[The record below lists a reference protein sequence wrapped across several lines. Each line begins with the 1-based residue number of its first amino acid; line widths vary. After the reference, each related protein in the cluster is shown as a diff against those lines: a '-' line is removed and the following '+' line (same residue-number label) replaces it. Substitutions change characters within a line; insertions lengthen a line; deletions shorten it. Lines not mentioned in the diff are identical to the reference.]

1 MRTFKLKISTP
12 DGSVFDGDA
21 VKLDVR
27 GIEGEL
33 AVMAG
38 HAPFMTAIKP
48 GSCRLLL
55 EDGDERFGELDGGLL
70 SVGSEV
76 TLLAAKFHWKN
87 ENE

>member
-1 MRTFKLKISTP
+1 MKEYRLKISTP
-12 DGSVFDGDA
+12 DGSVFEGEA

-38 HAPFMTAIKP
+38 HVPFMTAVKP

-55 EDGDERFGELDGGLL
+55 SDGSERIGELDGGLL
-70 SVGSEV
+70 SVGSSEV
-76 TLLAAKFHWKN
+76 TLLAAKFRWA
-87 ENE
+87 EA

>member
-1 MRTFKLKISTP
+1 MKGYRLKISTP
-12 DGSVFDGDA
+12 DGSVFDGEA

-38 HAPFMTAIKP
+38 HVPFMTAVKP

-55 EDGDERFGELDGGLL
+55 SDGSERIGELDGGLL
-70 SVGSEV
+70 SVGSSEV
-76 TLLAAKFHWKN
+76 TLLAAKFRWA
-87 ENE
+87 EA